1 MVSRT
6 LAGCP
11 NCHYRPAWTWLDD
24 TICDVS
30 GQVEYVCGL
39 LGSWVQH
46 CVIIHQFFSEKQS
59 IWCVSPDLRGRQWN
73 SFILWLPWRHA
84 IWILLWDLLG
94 RPQSMLWWIGKCGL
108 PSREEPWFW
117 INATAT
123 GWGCEAMSTIQST
136 GNNWKLQQ
144 SKDFLFCLP
153 LIRVYIYMLILDDS
167 WTLMH
172 DAGSGEIEA
181 LLKWESWLNCD
192 GGCKACK
199 ASVWVNLVAC
209 FDLFHPKNWMERI
222 CMADLDVPRKS
233 SSLAEVQKTGASGL
247 VFRWWPWRRT
257 SKQE

>member
-153 LIRVYIYMLILDDS
+153 LIRVYIYICWFLMILEHWCTMLGPGKLKPCWSEKADWIV
-167 WTLMH
+167 TG
-172 DAGSGEIEA
+172 DARPA
-181 LLKWESWLNCD
+181 
-192 GGCKACK
+192 
-199 ASVWVNLVAC
+199 
-209 FDLFHPKNWMERI
+209 R
-222 CMADLDVPRKS
+222 
-233 SSLAEVQKTGASGL
+233 L
-247 VFRWWPWRRT
+247 VFEWTWWLVLIYFIRRT
-257 SKQE
+257 EWNEFVWLIWMFHANPAP